1 MNELSI
7 WTLKGDETEEVEA
20 VDTVSK
26 VDLTE
31 KRLEEALVRRPDML
45 ELDLHLVGRQT
56 PTDGGPSDLLGV
68 DTDGR
73 LVIFELKRGSV
84 TRDAVTQ
91 CIDYASALDAMD
103 PEKLANHIAEHS
115 GTHGIEQI
123 PNFKAWYH
131 EHYKRQYEA
140 NELGGLLSPRLVL
153 VGLGVDETAERMAR
167 FLQTGIDISVLTFY
181 GFRHGGET
189 LLARQVEVEAKDD
202 DESDSNS
209 RHGGSKTASEKREDL
224 KRRIQEGGMPDL
236 FENIDQT
243 ITAAL
248 QGAKKSR
255 LGTGIGF
262 YMPFESGRS
271 QILHIWVRNTGGFDL
286 EFHASTKTY
295 STADF
300 STITEAAIH
309 SGWSDRGDNFDLFI
323 ENAEDWEGKRQAVVD
338 FLKEAASLRLKA
350 LATDAP

>member
-7 WTLKGDETEEVEA
+7 WTIKGDEAEEVEA
-20 VDTVSK
+20 VDVSK

-31 KRLEEALVRRPDML
+31 RRLEETLVRRPDML
-45 ELDLHLVGRQT
+45 ELDLRLVGRQT

-73 LVIFELKRGSV
+73 LVVFELKRGSV

-103 PEKLANHIAEHS
+103 PKKLAKHIEEHS

-123 PNFKAWYH
+123 PDFKAWYH

-140 NELGGLLSPRLVL
+140 NELEDLLSPRLVL
-153 VGLGVDETAERMAR
+153 VGLGVDENAERMAR
-167 FLQTGIDISVLTFY
+167 FLQAGKIDISVLTFY

-202 DESDSNS
+202 ESDSSS

-224 KRRIQEGGMPDL
+224 KRRIQESGMPDL
-236 FENIDQT
+236 FESIEQT

-248 QGAKKSR
+248 GGARKSR
-255 LGTGIGF
+255 LATGIGF
-262 YMPFESGRS
+262 YMPFGSGRS
-271 QILHIWVRNTGGFDL
+271 QILHIWVSKTGGFYL

-295 STADF
+295 DTADF
-300 STITEAAIH
+300 STITEKAIH
-309 SGWSDRGDNFDLFI
+309 FSWRDRGDNFDLFI
-323 ENAEDWEGKRQAVVD
+323 KDAEDWELKRSDVTD

-350 LATDAP
+350 PTTDAP